1 MRTRLLA
8 TIGCLLAAMLCAS
21 PGSARDD
28 IRIGITGT
36 FTGPAAAIGIP
47 YKQASEL
54 FPAKVAG
61 RPVTWIVLDD
71 GGDPGAALKNARRFT
86 DEDKVDAILGS
97 TSPPGSMAI
106 FDVASET
113 KTPQLS
119 LAPVP
124 IPDAKRTWLFNIPQ
138 AVPIMVSAIVD
149 HMAANKVKSVGFIGF
164 TDSWGDQNYGALV
177 KLAGEKGIKVVGN
190 ERYNRVDTSVTAQAL
205 KIFSENPDVV
215 FIGGSASPAV
225 LPHLALR
232 DLGYKGQIYHSHG
245 SVSRPVLQAGGKSL
259 EGSIAPTGPVIVAD
273 ELPES
278 HPTKKAA
285 LDFIRILRREMG
297 QGHAQSVRGIC
308 LGRHACRDGCNSER
322 IEGRRAGQ
330 CRISRGIAQRHR
342 ERQRSAGNARC
353 IPLYADRSLRCRS
366 ARSCA
371 RHGQGRGF
379 PPSAQLAPGAR

>member
-1 MRTRLLA
+1 MKRASLAAFGLLA
-8 TIGCLLAAMLCAS
+8 HLTLSVS
-21 PGSARDD
+21 PASARDE

-54 FPAKVAG
+54 FPSKIAG
-61 RPVTWIVLDD
+61 RPITWIVLDD
-71 GGDPGAALKNARRFT
+71 GGDPGAAVKNARRFT

-97 TSPPGSMAI
+97 TSPPGSIAM
-106 FDVASET
+106 FDVATEA

-124 IPDAKRTWLFNIPQ
+124 IPAAKRTWLFNIPQ

-149 HMAANKVKSVGFIGF
+149 HMAAQKIKSVGFIGF

-205 KIFSENPDVV
+205 KIFSESPDAV

-273 ELPES
+273 ELPDS
-278 HPTKKAA
+278 YPTKKAA
-285 LDFIRILRREMG
+285 LDFIKIYEEKWGKGTRNPFAGYAWDAMLVTTAAIPEALKAGEPGTLEFREGLRKAIETG
-297 QGHAQSVRGIC
+297 KEVQGTHAVYRYTPEDHYGVDQRARV
-308 LGRHACRDGCNSER
+308 LVTVKDGVFRLLPN
-322 IEGRRAGQ
+322 
-330 CRISRGIAQRHR
+330 
-342 ERQRSAGNARC
+342 
-353 IPLYADRSLRCRS
+353 
-366 ARSCA
+366 
-371 RHGQGRGF
+371 
-379 PPSAQLAPGAR
+379 

>member
-1 MRTRLLA
+1 MRRV
-8 TIGCLLAAMLCAS
+8 LLAAFGILTAFTLCIWPAA
-21 PGSARDD
+21 ARDD
-28 IRIGITGT
+28 IRIGVTGT

-61 RPVTWIVLDD
+61 RSVTWIVLDD
-71 GGDPGAALKNARRFT
+71 GGDPGTAVKNARRFT
-86 DEDKVDAILGS
+86 DEDKVDVILGS
-97 TSPPGSMAI
+97 TSPPGSMAM
-106 FDVASET
+106 FDVATEA
-113 KTPQLS
+113 KTPQFS

-124 IPDAKRTWLFNIPQ
+124 IPAAKQAWLFNIPQ

-149 HMAANKVKSVGFIGF
+149 HMAAQKVKTVGYIGF
-164 TDSWGDQNYGALV
+164 TDSWGDQNYGALT

-205 KIFSENPDVV
+205 KIASENPDVV

-273 ELPES
+273 ELPDS
-278 HPTKKAA
+278 YPTKKAA
-285 LDFIRILRREMG
+285 VDFIKIYEEKWGKGTRNPFAGYAWDAMLVVTASIPDALKAGEPGTPEFREGLRKAIESG
-297 QGHAQSVRGIC
+297 KEVQGTHAVYRYTPDDHYGVDQRARV
-308 LGRHACRDGCNSER
+308 LVTVKDGAFRLLPN
-322 IEGRRAGQ
+322 
-330 CRISRGIAQRHR
+330 
-342 ERQRSAGNARC
+342 
-353 IPLYADRSLRCRS
+353 
-366 ARSCA
+366 
-371 RHGQGRGF
+371 
-379 PPSAQLAPGAR
+379 

>member
-1 MRTRLLA
+1 MRRV
-8 TIGCLLAAMLCAS
+8 LLAAFGILTAFTLCISLAA
-21 PGSARDD
+21 ARDD
-28 IRIGITGT
+28 IRIGVTGT

-61 RPVTWIVLDD
+61 RSVTWIVLDD
-71 GGDPGAALKNARRFT
+71 GGDPGTAVKNARRFT
-86 DEDKVDAILGS
+86 DEDKVDVILGS
-97 TSPPGSMAI
+97 TSPPGSMAM
-106 FDVASET
+106 FDVATEA
-113 KTPQLS
+113 KTPQFS

-124 IPDAKRTWLFNIPQ
+124 IPAAKQAWLFNIPQ

-149 HMAANKVKSVGFIGF
+149 HMAAQKVKTVGYIGF
-164 TDSWGDQNYGALV
+164 TDSWGDQNYGALT

-205 KIFSENPDVV
+205 KIASENPDVV

-273 ELPES
+273 ELPDS
-278 HPTKKAA
+278 YPTKKAA
-285 LDFIRILRREMG
+285 VDFIKIYEEKWGKGTRNPFAGYAWDAMLVVTASIPDALKAGEPGTPEFREGLRK
-297 QGHAQSVRGIC
+297 A
-308 LGRHACRDGCNSER
+308 
-322 IEGRRAGQ
+322 IEGGKEVQGTHAVYRYTPDDHYGVDQRA
-330 CRISRGIAQRHR
+330 RV
-342 ERQRSAGNARC
+342 
-353 IPLYADRSLRCRS
+353 LVTVKD
-366 ARSCA
+366 
-371 RHGQGRGF
+371 
-379 PPSAQLAPGAR
+379 GAFRLLPN

>member
-1 MRTRLLA
+1 MRRV
-8 TIGCLLAAMLCAS
+8 LLAAFGILTAFALCIS
-21 PGSARDD
+21 PAAARDD
-28 IRIGITGT
+28 IRIGVTGT

-61 RPVTWIVLDD
+61 RSVTWIVLDD
-71 GGDPGAALKNARRFT
+71 GGDPGAAVKNARRFT
-86 DEDKVDAILGS
+86 DEDKVDVILGS
-97 TSPPGSMAI
+97 TSPPGSMAM
-106 FDVASET
+106 FDVATEA
-113 KTPQLS
+113 KTPQFS

-124 IPDAKRTWLFNIPQ
+124 IPAAKQAWLFNIPQ

-149 HMAANKVKSVGFIGF
+149 HMAAQKVKTVGYIGF
-164 TDSWGDQNYGALV
+164 TDSWGDQNYGALT

-205 KIFSENPDVV
+205 KIASENPDVV

-273 ELPES
+273 ELPDS
-278 HPTKKAA
+278 YPTKKAA
-285 LDFIRILRREMG
+285 VDFIKIYEEKWGKGTRNPFAGYAWDAMLVVTASIPDALKAGEPGTPEFREGLRK
-297 QGHAQSVRGIC
+297 A
-308 LGRHACRDGCNSER
+308 
-322 IEGRRAGQ
+322 IEGGKEVQGTHAVYRYTPDDHYGVDQRA
-330 CRISRGIAQRHR
+330 RV
-342 ERQRSAGNARC
+342 
-353 IPLYADRSLRCRS
+353 LVTVKD
-366 ARSCA
+366 
-371 RHGQGRGF
+371 
-379 PPSAQLAPGAR
+379 GAFRLLPN

>member
-1 MRTRLLA
+1 MRRV
-8 TIGCLLAAMLCAS
+8 LLAAFGILTAFTLCIS
-21 PGSARDD
+21 PAAARDD
-28 IRIGITGT
+28 IRIGVTGT

-61 RPVTWIVLDD
+61 RSVTWIVLDD
-71 GGDPGAALKNARRFT
+71 GGDPGTAVKNARRFT
-86 DEDKVDAILGS
+86 DEDKVDVILGS
-97 TSPPGSMAI
+97 TSPPGSMAM
-106 FDVASET
+106 FDVATEA
-113 KTPQLS
+113 KTPQFS

-124 IPDAKRTWLFNIPQ
+124 IPAAKQAWLFNIPQ

-149 HMAANKVKSVGFIGF
+149 HMAAQKVKTVGYIGF
-164 TDSWGDQNYGALV
+164 TDSWGDQNYGALT

-205 KIFSENPDVV
+205 KIASENPDVV

-273 ELPES
+273 ELPDS
-278 HPTKKAA
+278 YPTKKAA
-285 LDFIRILRREMG
+285 VDFIKIYEEKWGKGTRNPFAGYAWDAMLVVTASIPDALKAGEPGTPEFREGLRKAIESG
-297 QGHAQSVRGIC
+297 KEVQGTHAVYRYTPDDHYGVDQRARV
-308 LGRHACRDGCNSER
+308 LVTVKDGAFRLLPN
-322 IEGRRAGQ
+322 
-330 CRISRGIAQRHR
+330 
-342 ERQRSAGNARC
+342 
-353 IPLYADRSLRCRS
+353 
-366 ARSCA
+366 
-371 RHGQGRGF
+371 
-379 PPSAQLAPGAR
+379 

>member
-1 MRTRLLA
+1 MA
-8 TIGCLLAAMLCAS
+8 TFGLFAIFTLCLS
-21 PGSARDD
+21 PASARDE

-54 FPAKVAG
+54 FPSQIAG
-61 RPVTWIVLDD
+61 KPVKWIVLDD
-71 GGDPGAALKNARRFT
+71 GGDPAAAVKNARRFV
-86 DEDKVDAILGS
+86 DEDQVDAILGS
-97 TSPPGSMAI
+97 TSPPGSMAM
-106 FDVASET
+106 FDVATES

-124 IPDAKRTWLFNIPQ
+124 IPADKRTWLFNVPQ

-149 HMAANKVKSVGFIGF
+149 DMAAKKVKTVGYIGF
-164 TDSWGDQNYGALV
+164 TDSWGDQNYAALQ
-177 KLAGEKGIKVVGN
+177 KLAEAKGIKVVGN

-205 KIFSENPDVV
+205 KIFTENPDVV

-273 ELPES
+273 ELPDS
-278 HPTKKAA
+278 YPTKKAA
-285 LDFIRILRREMG
+285 LDFIRIYEEKWGKGTRNPFAGYAWDGMLVVTAAIPEALKGGEPGTPAFRDALRKAIESG
-297 QGHAQSVRGIC
+297 KEVQGTHAVYRYTPEDHYGVDQRARV
-308 LGRHACRDGCNSER
+308 LVVVKDGAFRLLPN
-322 IEGRRAGQ
+322 
-330 CRISRGIAQRHR
+330 
-342 ERQRSAGNARC
+342 
-353 IPLYADRSLRCRS
+353 
-366 ARSCA
+366 
-371 RHGQGRGF
+371 
-379 PPSAQLAPGAR
+379 

>member
-1 MRTRLLA
+1 
-8 TIGCLLAAMLCAS
+8 MLCAS

-285 LDFIRILRREMG
+285 LDFIRIYEEKWGKGTRNPFAGYAWDAMLVVTAAIPSALKAGEPGSVEFREG
-297 QGHAQSVRGIC
+297 
-308 LGRHACRDGCNSER
+308 L
-322 IEGRRAGQ
+322 
-330 CRISRGIAQRHR
+330 
-342 ERQRSAGNARC
+342 RSAIESGNEVQGTHAIYRFTPTDHYGVDQRARV
-353 IPLYADRSLRCRS
+353 LVTVKD
-366 ARSCA
+366 
-371 RHGQGRGF
+371 
-379 PPSAQLAPGAR
+379 GAFRLLPN